1 MLVVGVRAGG
11 EVVFRSLDREAR
23 RVDWIRWKG
32 R

>member
-1 MLVVGVRAGG
+1 MLVVGVRAVA

-23 RVDWIRWKG
+23 RVDWIRRKG